1 MINTRKFLLTSVLA
15 TVAVSG
21 AVATGASS
29 GRAVAFYVGLDGGA
43 SFDKFSAG
51 GREAIEVGGMDAFI
65 TEFPKRQRK
74 KITPIVDILFGVEG
88 CYKKFFA
95 AGELFA
101 GGRFRKFKK
110 DDGKLIDALDGK
122 DYDFNFDVLS
132 VKNNFDWGGIFKF
145 GYAIVPQLKLYAGV
159 GLNCSWVKYKYT
171 LELGDDDKLIGTT
184 RKTGSKKKIK
194 FSPILAVGA
203 SYDILDNVYA
213 KVEYNC
219 CFAEHFKIGG
229 FFCKESSMG
238 RDIQPLNVKLKSRLR
253 SQIVKLGFG
262 IRF

>member
-1 MINTRKFLLTSVLA
+1 MNTGKILSAIALA
-15 TVAVSG
+15 VVATQG
-21 AVATGASS
+21 ASATGASS
-29 GRAVAFYVGLDGGA
+29 DRAVAFYVGLDSGA

-51 GREAIEVGGMDAFI
+51 GREAIEAGGMDVFI

-88 CYKKFFA
+88 AIKSFFV
-95 AGELFA
+95 AGELFVGA
-101 GGRFRKFKK
+101 RFRKFKK
-110 DDGKLIDALDGK
+110 DDGKLIDVLDAK
-122 DYDFNFDVLS
+122 SYDVDFDVLS
-132 VKNNFDWGGIFKF
+132 VKNSLDWGGIFKF

-159 GLNCSWVKYKYT
+159 GLNCSWMKYKYT
-171 LELGDDDKLIGTT
+171 LELGDADKLVGTT

-203 SYDILDNVYA
+203 SYDILDDVYA

-219 CFAEHFKIGG
+219 CFAEHFKVGG